1 MKLLSVTMA
10 FWSAILPIWA
20 QESAAPQWDVEI
32 PVLLA
37 TGRVAALT
45 PTPEPIDFQI
55 LTSHTRR
62 VDVTEA
68 PEMHDLPPIKGT
80 INVTV
85 QTVEDPG
92 LPDPPPPL
100 PATLPTDPAVIARM
114 KELRKNYRFTEHV
127 FVSATVYD
135 HSRTFLRIYP
145 NGNLAGEISAWSNVD
160 FTHFSGFTT
169 YRVNES
175 DGTFRDYGLLMGVGN
190 TDTYRMRKGLAAHG
204 RKYLAPE
211 IPEIPDLALSGPKF
225 VVAGGQTDGEAMDT
239 LSQVHD
245 LYRKEGVRMEAA
257 YHAREKARAERKAY
271 LLANPPVPEDV
282 VIRFWKPKKRFE
294 SNLQQEVS
302 PP

>member
-1 MKLLSVTMA
+1 MKS
-10 FWSAILPIWA
+10 LPICLA
-20 QESAAPQWDVEI
+20 LSCGLLPSPGQEESTPQWDVEI
-32 PVLLA
+32 PVPLA
-37 TGRVAALT
+37 AGRVAA
-45 PTPEPIDFQI
+45 PSPKPEPIDFKI

-92 LPDPPPPL
+92 LPDPPPL

-160 FTHFSGFTT
+160 FTHFSGFST

-175 DGTFRDYGLLMGVGN
+175 DGTFRTYGLLMGVGN

-204 RKYLAPE
+204 RKYLALE
-211 IPEIPDLALSGPKF
+211 IPELPDLAFSGPTF
-225 VVAGGQTDGEAMDT
+225 VVTGGQTDGEAMDT

-245 LYRKEGVRMEAA
+245 LYRKEGVRMEEA

-271 LLANPPVPEDV
+271 LLANPPKPEDI
-282 VIRFWKPKKRFE
+282 VIKFWERD
-294 SNLQQEVS
+294 
-302 PP
+302 PPQSK

>member
-45 PTPEPIDFQI
+45 PTPEPIDFKI

-92 LPDPPPPL
+92 LP
-100 PATLPTDPAVIARM
+100 V
-114 KELRKNYRFTEHV
+114 
-127 FVSATVYD
+127 
-135 HSRTFLRIYP
+135 
-145 NGNLAGEISAWSNVD
+145 
-160 FTHFSGFTT
+160 
-169 YRVNES
+169 
-175 DGTFRDYGLLMGVGN
+175 
-190 TDTYRMRKGLAAHG
+190 
-204 RKYLAPE
+204 
-211 IPEIPDLALSGPKF
+211 
-225 VVAGGQTDGEAMDT
+225 
-239 LSQVHD
+239 
-245 LYRKEGVRMEAA
+245 
-257 YHAREKARAERKAY
+257 
-271 LLANPPVPEDV
+271 
-282 VIRFWKPKKRFE
+282 KR
-294 SNLQQEVS
+294 
-302 PP
+302 